1 MTLSYQGAN
10 VCRLGWVASGPGE
23 LPAGARDYVERAA
36 APYFRGLAAWYE
48 ALRIGATG
56 HELHHA
62 VVDLVG
68 PLGLTFG
75 LNIGHQIATDEWIH
89 SFIADGSPQALS
101 SGMYL
106 QADFYAKVAGLAGG
120 SLYAFAEDGLA
131 IADARLRRIL
141 ARRYPAAWKRIQLRR
156 KFLRD
161 ELGIRIADEVL
172 PFSNFPA
179 TVTPFFLAPNRCMTF
194 R

>member
-1 MTLSYQGAN
+1 M
-10 VCRLGWVASGPGE
+10 
-23 LPAGARDYVERAA
+23 ERAA

-62 VVDLVG
+62 VVDLVE

-75 LNIGHQIATDEWIH
+75 LNIGHQIGTDEWIH
-89 SFIADGSPQALS
+89 SFIADGSQQALC

-106 QADFYAKVAGLAGG
+106 QADFYAKVAGLPGQGDGG
-120 SLYAFAEDGLA
+120 SLSAFAEDGLA
-131 IADARLRRIL
+131 IADARLRRTL
-141 ARRYPAAWKRIQLRR
+141 ARRYPEAWKRIQLRR

-161 ELGIRIADEVL
+161 ELGIRLADEVL

-179 TVTPFFLAPNRCMTF
+179 MVTPFFLTPDRCMTF